1 MTTSDRALP
10 HPISPPAYAIASAIA
25 MSFAAS
31 GNGNDVVAVVML
43 IGALVGVAFST
54 RFTVRTYR
62 RLSEQEFSREQILR
76 YLGVV
81 LALAVNGV
89 VAFVVT
95 GYMVIVLGI
104 LLTGRGMVG

>member
-1 MTTSDRALP
+1 M
-10 HPISPPAYAIASAIA
+10 SPPAYAIASAIA

-31 GNGNDVVAVVML
+31 GGGNDVIAGVML
-43 IGALVGVAFST
+43 IGALVSVAFST

-62 RLSEQEFSREQILR
+62 RLSDEEFSREQILR

-81 LALAVNGV
+81 LALAVNGM